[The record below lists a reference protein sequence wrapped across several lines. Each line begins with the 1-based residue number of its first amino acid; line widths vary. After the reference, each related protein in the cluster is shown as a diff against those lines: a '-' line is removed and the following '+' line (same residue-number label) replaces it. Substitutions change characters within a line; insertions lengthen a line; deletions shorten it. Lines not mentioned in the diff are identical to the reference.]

1 MNDKGIKIRNSD
13 GAQIGS
19 TTARSDNRFDIRRI
33 LLSFLGVTG
42 MGFFLSFLVNCN
54 LGTDP
59 CTFMNR
65 SIAER
70 VGLSFGNW
78 QLIINICMFV
88 IVLIFRRKLIGFGTL
103 FNMILIGYYVDF
115 FRWVW
120 ARTLEDSLFTD
131 AATRWPIFLVCL
143 LLFMLSAA
151 VYINADTGVAPY
163 DGIPIILTDA
173 ITSKF
178 KKIPKASVRIA
189 WDGAAIVIGILFGS
203 TPVVGTI
210 LMALFLGPL
219 ITAVGKLLFHQ
230 KKEA

>member
-1 MNDKGIKIRNSD
+1 MN
-13 GAQIGS
+13 AV
-19 TTARSDNRFDIRRI
+19 
-33 LLSFLGVTG
+33 L
-42 MGFFLSFLVNCN
+42 
-54 LGTDP
+54 
-59 CTFMNR
+59 
-65 SIAER
+65 
-70 VGLSFGNW
+70 
-78 QLIINICMFV
+78 LIIV
-88 IVLIFRRKLIGFGTL
+88 IFWDRSSLGFGTV
-103 FNMILIGYYVDF
+103 FNMVLVGYYVDF

-120 ARTLEDSLFTD
+120 ARTLEDSLFTE

-219 ITAVGKLLFHQ
+219 ITAVGRVLFR
-230 KKEA
+230 KRKEA